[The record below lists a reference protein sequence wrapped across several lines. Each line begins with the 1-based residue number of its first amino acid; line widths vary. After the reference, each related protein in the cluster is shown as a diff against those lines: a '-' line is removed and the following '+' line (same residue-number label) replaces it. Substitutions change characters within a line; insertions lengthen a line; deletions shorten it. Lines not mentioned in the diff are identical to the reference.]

1 METVLITGGSG
12 LIGSR
17 LSSKLSEAGYRV
29 ALLSRKPEE
38 DSPWQVFSW
47 DIQKGTIDPGA
58 VECADYII
66 HLAGANIGEKRWTE
80 SRKKEIVGSR
90 VKSTEL
96 LFKYFAGSGKLKA
109 FISASA
115 TGWYGAVTS
124 DKIFTEEDP
133 AADDFLGQTCR
144 YWEEAAGMFEKS
156 GFRTSMIR
164 TGIVLSPGGGALG
177 KMALPV
183 RLGVGSALGSGR
195 QYMPWVHL
203 DDLCNI
209 YLRAISDNNF
219 HGAYN
224 AVAPGHVNGKEFV
237 SVIAKTL
244 RKPLWFPNVPA
255 FMLRAIFGEL
265 AVMLLEGSRVSPDKL
280 LKTGF
285 SFNYPDLGSAL
296 EQLYS

>member
-1 METVLITGGSG
+1 M
-12 LIGSR
+12 IGSR

-80 SRKKEIVGSR
+80 SRKKIIVDSR

-96 LFKYFAGSGKLKA
+96 LFKYFSGSKKLKV

-115 TGWYGAVTS
+115 TGWYGAVTL

-219 HGAYN
+219 NGAFN
-224 AVAPGHVNGKEFV
+224 AVAPGHVTGKEFV
-237 SVIAKTL
+237 SSIARAL
-244 RKPLWFPNVPA
+244 HKPLWFPNVPA

-280 LKTGF
+280 IKTGF
-285 SFNYPDLGSAL
+285 SFNFPDLGSAL
-296 EQLYS
+296 EQVYS